1 MTTAGSDRTPS
12 ALARA
17 TSCIFGHRHDAHVA
31 GRAGRSLHLIDNFLA
46 NVVAGVENL
55 DLSDGR
61 DDLLHVLKANRTI
74 RG

>member
-1 MTTAGSDRTPS
+1 
-12 ALARA
+12 
-17 TSCIFGHRHDAHVA
+17 VA

-61 DDLLHVLKANRTI
+61 DDLLHGLKANRTI